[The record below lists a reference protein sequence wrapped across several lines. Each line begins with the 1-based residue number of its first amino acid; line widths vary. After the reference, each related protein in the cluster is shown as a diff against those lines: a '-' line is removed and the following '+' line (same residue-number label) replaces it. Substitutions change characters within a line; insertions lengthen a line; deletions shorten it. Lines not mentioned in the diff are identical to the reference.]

1 MGNKAMPGN
10 NLPLMLESIYQ
21 SLTNSEQR
29 VAQTVLNDL
38 EAAVFYTIT
47 DLAEKSNVGETTV
60 IRLCRK
66 LGFKGYQEF
75 KLAIVQNLSSPSKQI
90 HGEIQESDT
99 LMEIA
104 EKLNNINTQTIANT
118 TKLLDEERLQGC
130 LDALVNARKIYFFG
144 VGSSGIT
151 VESAKYRFMRMGFNV
166 EAATDA
172 HIIAMN
178 AAVAGKG
185 DVVFGISASG
195 STKDLVDAVRIARQ
209 GGATII
215 CLTNHAR
222 SPITQYA
229 DLILIS
235 SAKENPL
242 QMGAFASKIAQIHIL
257 DILCT
262 ALSVKHKDKVYNVL
276 QKTARS
282 VSDKLY

>member
-1 MGNKAMPGN
+1 
-10 NLPLMLESIYQ
+10 MLESIYP

-29 VAQTVLNDL
+29 VARTVLDDL
-38 EAAVFYTIT
+38 EGALFYTIT
-47 DLAEKSNVGETTV
+47 DLAEKANVGETTV

-75 KLAIVQNLSSPSKQI
+75 KLAVVQNISSPTKQI
-90 HGEIQESDT
+90 HDEIQEDDS
-99 LMEIA
+99 LIQIA
-104 EKLNNINTQTIANT
+104 EKLGNINTQTIQNT
-118 TKLLDEERLQGC
+118 TALLDEERLQRTI
-130 LDALVNARKIYFFG
+130 DELVNARKIYFFG

-185 DVVFGISASG
+185 DVVVGISVSG
-195 STKDLVDAVRIARQ
+195 STKDLVDAVRIAKQ

-215 CLTNHAR
+215 CLTHYAR

-229 DLILIS
+229 DVVLLGS
-235 SAKENPL
+235 SRENPL
-242 QMGAFASKIAQIHIL
+242 QGGAFSSKMAQIHIL
-257 DILCT
+257 DIICT
-262 ALSVKHKDKVYNVL
+262 ALSIQHRDKVYNML